1 MGVGNLIFDSSAF
14 SKSSLNTWKL
24 LVHILL
30 KPGLENFEN
39 NFASIWDKYNCAV
52 QLNILWHCFFFGIG
66 MKPDLSQSCGHCWAF
81 QTCWHIKCSTFT
93 ALSFRILKQL
103 NRVCYF
109 DYLELKVTQPL
120 LVLFLHAMCM
130 SITNISILN
139 ADMAMSSR
147 FVQSTAYRKIICS
160 ICNSTQ
166 TLLYFSTI

>member
-1 MGVGNLIFDSSAF
+1 MFLWTYIFFYDPMGVGNLIFDSSAF

-93 ALSFRILKQL
+93 ASSFR
-103 NRVCYF
+103 N
-109 DYLELKVTQPL
+109 
-120 LVLFLHAMCM
+120 
-130 SITNISILN
+130 
-139 ADMAMSSR
+139 
-147 FVQSTAYRKIICS
+147 
-160 ICNSTQ
+160 CNSSAGIPSPPLALFIVMLPKAHFPLQ
-166 TLLYFSTI
+166 SRMSGSRWVIASSWLSVSLRFLFANNNSHH